1 MQFGNQVPN
10 AIPREGQSQQVGN
23 QGTGRSIA
31 GKAFADPDLQ
41 SILFFLAEEV
51 GGVRTHLTRQVEA
64 ASRGAGSA

>member
-41 SILFFLAEEV
+41 FILFFLAEEV